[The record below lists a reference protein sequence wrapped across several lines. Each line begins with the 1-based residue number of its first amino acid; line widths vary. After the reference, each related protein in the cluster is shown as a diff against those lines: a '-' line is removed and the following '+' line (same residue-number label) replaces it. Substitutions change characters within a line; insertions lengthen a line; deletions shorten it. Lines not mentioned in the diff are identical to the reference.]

1 MVFTNKYI
9 SLVRIK
15 SYRFLKMPSKSE
27 NQRKMIFAKR
37 NQYKTKANA
46 PEEWKWVFEKGWE
59 TIEENTYTKNQ
70 IKDILM
76 NRYKYKSPE
85 YTPDYAMW
93 IWDVNDFELELNEN
107 KEVKMKERYK
117 QFFNEAKT
125 VDGFLSPEPGD
136 LPEAG
141 ADMLANIY
149 AARRK
154 AGDDKEK
161 AAKIAWSQVRQKYSK
176 KD

>member
-1 MVFTNKYI
+1 
-9 SLVRIK
+9 
-15 SYRFLKMPSKSE
+15 MPSSSEKQRNYIFYLRGKYKSKE
-27 NQRKMIFAKR
+27 N
-37 NQYKTKANA
+37 T
-46 PEEWKWVFEKGWE
+46 PEDKSWIWDEGWKIVKES
-59 TIEENTYTKNQ
+59 TYTKNQ

-76 NRYKYKSPE
+76 NRLKFKTIDL
-85 YTPDYAMW
+85 TPDYAKW
-93 IWDVNDFELELNEN
+93 IWNVNDSELELNEN
-107 KEVKMKERYK
+107 KEIKMKKRYQ
-117 QFFNEAKT
+117 QFFSEAKT

-161 AAKIAWSQVRQKYSK
+161 AAKIAWSQVRQKYPK